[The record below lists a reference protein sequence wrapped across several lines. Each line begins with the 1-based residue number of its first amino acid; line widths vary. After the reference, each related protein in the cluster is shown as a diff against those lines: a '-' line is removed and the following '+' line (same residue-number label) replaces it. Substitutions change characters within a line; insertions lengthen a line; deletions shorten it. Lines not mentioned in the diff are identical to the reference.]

1 FGLASIYVFQ
11 SSDAY
16 LNSIL
21 VLNLVFVFIVVSRF
35 FKLTEFF
42 KEVFSFDK
50 ESYFRI
56 VKYSAIILPVSVF
69 SVVNSMVDKAYIT
82 SLLPVKELA
91 NYTSIFLL
99 AGAIQI
105 VILAMNKAYM
115 PKLLKLYSQYGYLS
129 LEKMSKNTKSLMITN
144 YFVFLS
150 CILVLPF

>member
-1 FGLASIYVFQ
+1 
-11 SSDAY
+11 
-16 LNSIL
+16 NSIL

-82 SLLPVKELA
+82 SLLPVKE
-91 NYTSIFLL
+91 
-99 AGAIQI
+99 
-105 VILAMNKAYM
+105 
-115 PKLLKLYSQYGYLS
+115 
-129 LEKMSKNTKSLMITN
+129 
-144 YFVFLS
+144 
-150 CILVLPF
+150 